1 MIVPREIKEKMGRVK
16 AVVEW
21 LSFCNAHITK
31 TETFTTH
38 TETDLLFFYLYMLFI
53 YVHCPFHPMYFFA
66 FITGEKNQTNWQYF
80 TVLFVFVTC
89 NNLECR
95 SLLYGQT
102 HHRHGTKIEF
112 SFVCFD

>member
-38 TETDLLFFYLYMLFI
+38 TETDFLFFYLYMLFI
-53 YVHCPFHPMYFFA
+53 YVHCPFHPMYFFCVYNRR
-66 FITGEKNQTNWQYF
+66 EKPNK
-80 TVLFVFVTC
+80 LAVFYSLIRFC
-89 NNLECR
+89 NL
-95 SLLYGQT
+95 
-102 HHRHGTKIEF
+102 
-112 SFVCFD
+112 